1 MMIRVNVLPN
11 GRLVLPVALR
21 EKLGVQ
27 KGGHVMAELV
37 DGEVHL
43 TTPDAAL
50 DRARAIFREYV
61 APGTEIADEVIADR
75 REENDRDLGNRSA
88 EGETS

>member
-1 MMIRVNVLPN
+1 MIRVNVLPN

-27 KGGHVMAELV
+27 KGGHLMAELV
-37 DGEVHL
+37 GGEVHL

-50 DRARAIFREYV
+50 DRARSIFREYV
-61 APGTEIADEVIADR
+61 APGSNISGEIIADR
-75 REENDRDLGNRSA
+75 RNENDLESDGQSV
-88 EGETS
+88 EGERG

>member
-1 MMIRVNVLPN
+1 MIRVNVLPN

-37 DGEVHL
+37 GSEVHL

-50 DRARAIFREYV
+50 DRARSIFRKYV
-61 APGTEIADEVIADR
+61 APGSDIAQEIIADR
-75 REENDRDLGNRSA
+75 RKENDC
-88 EGETS
+88 ETSDRYAKGDRS

>member
-1 MMIRVNVLPN
+1 MIRVNVLPN
-11 GRLVLPVALR
+11 GRLVLPAALR

-37 DGEVHL
+37 GSEVHL

-50 DRARAIFREYV
+50 DRARSIFREYV
-61 APGTEIADEVIADR
+61 APGTDIAQEIIADR
-75 REENDRDLGNRSA
+75 RNENDREVSDRSA
-88 EGETS
+88 QGKRS